1 MEVFE
6 NQYELVKDS
15 RSVLFKYCKSISEFD
30 FVKPVNTFGRGG
42 SIRNLLTHIA
52 NTYQF
57 WLRENILK
65 RSMVYSEYESIKNIN
80 DAQSLFSNVNNL
92 MEEFFIKYSEVKDL
106 KIEYEINGVKS
117 ESNSFRMFTHVITHE
132 FHHKGQILSIS
143 RALGYIPVDTDIM
156 R

>member
-1 MEVFE
+1 
-6 NQYELVKDS
+6 
-15 RSVLFKYCKSISEFD
+15 
-30 FVKPVNTFGRGG
+30 
-42 SIRNLLTHIA
+42 
-52 NTYQF
+52 
-57 WLRENILK
+57 
-65 RSMVYSEYESIKNIN
+65 MVYSKYESIKNIN
-80 DAQSLFSNVNNL
+80 DAQGLFSNVNNM